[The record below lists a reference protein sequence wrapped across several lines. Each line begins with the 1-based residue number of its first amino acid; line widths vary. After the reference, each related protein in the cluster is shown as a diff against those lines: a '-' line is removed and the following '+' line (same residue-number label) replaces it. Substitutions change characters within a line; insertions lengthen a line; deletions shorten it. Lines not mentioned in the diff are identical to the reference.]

1 MEWFGLKKTFIQGA
15 KKHDKFEIHCENP
28 SHEVT
33 VEGFFIDVTE
43 VTNKQFKA
51 FVDATIYI
59 TVAERPIDWEVIKM
73 ELPKGTLKPHDSV
86 LKPRSLIFN
95 KYINEIIGMDN
106 YA

>member
-15 KKHDKFEIHCENP
+15 KKHDKFAIHRENP

-51 FVDATIYI
+51 FVDATSYI
-59 TVAERPIDWEVIKM
+59 TVAERPI
-73 ELPKGTLKPHDSV
+73 G
-86 LKPRSLIFN
+86 
-95 KYINEIIGMDN
+95 
-106 YA
+106 